1 MRASPPHPTARP
13 PLDARSARAPRRWL
27 WVVSA
32 TCLVALGTG
41 AAIGYSLTRDT
52 HVGRGS
58 VGNAHAP
65 EHEVP
70 PAQTLA

>member
-1 MRASPPHPTARP
+1 MRASPLQPSAGPA
-13 PLDARSARAPRRWL
+13 LDDRVERAPRRWL

-32 TCLVALGTG
+32 TCLVALGAG
-41 AAIGYSLTRDT
+41 AAIGHSLTRDT

>member
-1 MRASPPHPTARP
+1 M
-13 PLDARSARAPRRWL
+13 
-27 WVVSA
+27 VSA